1 MGGALWVAACGWR
14 PGGGAGAAARGSS
27 GIRGGIGGL
36 GRESSAPECGIR
48 PERGS
53 AGESG
58 RRRVSV
64 GVMPAGGGAGRAGP
78 GTEAERGGNGG
89 AAGRAGTRAGRRGAR
104 AVAGRVVG
112 CAAVRVV
119 GCASAA
125 GRGAVVGVV
134 ECAVGRTS
142 RAPVHGT
149 RPELDGVNVSRWE
162 RVRGPRC
169 RGWGRMCSGADFARP
184 GPGARNAP
192 RTRRVNV
199 SRWGARNAPES
210 WWGRECAAGRTS
222 RAPVHATRPELD
234 GPTCHGGERG
244 MPPNPAGPRCR
255 GWGREM
261 CSGADFARPG
271 ARNAPRT

>member
-1 MGGALWVAACGWR
+1 M
-14 PGGGAGAAARGSS
+14 AARGSS

-53 AGESG
+53 GGESG

-64 GVMPAGGGAGRAGP
+64 GLMPAGGGAGRAGP

-112 CAAVRVV
+112 VRERGGAGCRGARAVAGRVV
-119 GCASAA
+119 GVRERWRRVVGARARR

-149 RPELDGVNVSRWE
+149 RPELDGVNVSRW
-162 RVRGPRC
+162 
-169 RGWGRMCSGADFARP
+169 
-184 GPGARNAP
+184 GARNVPEPGGAAVSWLGSWNVQWGGLRAP
-192 RTRRVNV
+192 RCTQ
-199 SRWGARNAPES
+199 
-210 WWGRECAAGRTS
+210 
-222 RAPVHATRPELD
+222 RAPNST
-234 GPTCHGGERG
+234 GSMCHGGERG
-244 MPPNPAGPRCR
+244 MPPNPAGPRR
-255 GWGREM
+255 YGRGREM